1 VISLTDTDRTAL
13 AALTHREREVLV
25 CMAQGR
31 QDEQIG
37 VCLGIT
43 RSTVNGYLK
52 KIFDRLGVR
61 TRVSAAVIATKAG
74 WV

>member
-1 VISLTDTDRTAL
+1 
-13 AALTHREREVLV
+13 
-25 CMAQGR
+25 MAQGR